1 MNREKNIETCLVIS
15 TGLVILW
22 FFYPIKMFLVAA
34 AIIGVIGAFFNRIA
48 ARIHWAWYKLAEMM
62 GFVMSKVLLTLVFF
76 VFLAPIA
83 ALYRLF
89 NKDSLQL
96 KKKTDSYWVE
106 RQQIYKKKDL
116 ENVW

>member
-1 MNREKNIETCLVIS
+1 MNKEKNLETCLVIS

-22 FFYPIKMFLVAA
+22 FFYPIKMLLVAA
-34 AIIGVIGAFFNRIA
+34 AAIGIIGLFFDRLASI
-48 ARIHWAWYKLAEMM
+48 IHWAWYKLAEMM

-96 KKKTDSYWVE
+96 KKKDDSYWEE
-106 RQQIYKKKDL
+106 RGHVYQKKDL